1 MNTNIKQVA
10 GLLQSYGN
18 NGDTVLAHITPEEA
32 QLLKDLGGA
41 GTINPDTGLIEFGF
55 GSFFSSIGNFI
66 GDTVGGAVDTVGA
79 FVKDPVKFTKNVGE
93 GLLDNPE
100 KIALLVAA
108 YYAPELLSEFAPE
121 VLSELAV
128 SADFAATDAANLAA
142 QGLSESQ
149 IASTL
154 SQSGVEEF
162 VANDA
167 ARLATQG
174 LTQQA
179 IAQNL
184 ANTGLNAYSAS
195 QVTTPIIG
203 DQVGDFPTPDVNTG
217 AYGNP
222 MAEGVKEATQDLLK
236 YNADYATPSL
246 LTPKNAIDALKL
258 GNQLFGQQVNP
269 LQPMQ
274 AGAGG
279 QMKKAGV
286 DYSPTLN
293 LLQSPRASTPN
304 IYSLLG

>member
-1 MNTNIKQVA
+1 MRYHPHLGELPLEGFKHCGDRKIKPQ
-10 GLLQSYGN
+10 GGGN
-18 NGDTVLAHITPEEA
+18 PLSFVGDAIEDV
-32 QLLKDLGGA
+32 GGYV
-41 GTINPDTGLIEFGF
+41 
-55 GSFFSSIGNFI
+55 
-66 GDTVGGAVDTVGA
+66 GDTVGGLADTAGA
-79 FVKDPVKFTKNVGE
+79 FIDNPLKFTKNLGE
-93 GLLDNPE
+93 NLLENPE

-128 SADFAATDAANLAA
+128 NADFAATDSYRLAQ

-154 SQSGVEEF
+154 AQSGVEEF

-184 ANTGLNAYSAS
+184 ASTGLNAYSAS

-203 DQVGDFPTPDVNTG
+203 DQVGDFPTPEVSTG

-222 MAEGVKEATQDLLK
+222 MAEGVKGAVDDLLK
-236 YNADYATPSL
+236 YNAEYATPSL
-246 LTPKNAIDALKL
+246 LTPKNALDALKL
-258 GNQLFGQQVNP
+258 GNQMMGQQPQAYGGLYQGRPN
-269 LQPMQ
+269 QRQ
-274 AGAGG
+274 AG
-279 QMKKAGV
+279 MV
-286 DYSPTLN
+286 DYSPTLS
-293 LLQSPRASTPN
+293 LLNQRATTPN
-304 IYSLLG
+304 VYSLLG